1 MKKINYNIVFIRF
14 LAILIVMFGHS
25 IIIYDSNWGLFTTT
39 VNSTTLVFIKHII
52 NIIQMPIWF
61 AMAGY
66 LYYFSLKKNKNIL
79 SVFKDKFKKLLL
91 PFLII
96 GLIYLIPIRY
106 LVSYSNYVD
115 HSIIY
120 NIIHNLILGFD
131 NGHLWYLPTLFII
144 FLIFNFYK
152 DNNKYIDIVIFI
164 LLIYLNIISNHFPTY
179 LYYVSFYLI
188 FFYLGILFNKYNL
201 ISNLKTYYSIIII
214 LILIIYNLFINN
226 SLILLLVQF
235 ISLILLF
242 KIDFTKLG
250 KLKIINC
257 ISNNSYG
264 MYLFHSPLVYL
275 TFKFLPN
282 ISPILMIII
291 NFIVFGSI
299 SYIITYLIR
308 KTKFK
313 FIIGE

>member
-39 VNSTTLVFIKHII
+39 VNSNTLVFIKHII

-96 GLIYLIPIRY
+96 GLMYLIPIRY

-152 DNNKYIDIVIFI
+152 DNNRYIDIVIFI

>member
-25 IIIYDSNWGLFTTT
+25 IIIYDPNWGLLTTS
-39 VNSTTLVFIKHII
+39 VSSNTLVFIKHII
-52 NIIQMPIWF
+52 NTIQMPIWF
-61 AMAGY
+61 TMAGF
-66 LYYFSLKKNKNIL
+66 LYYYSLKKNKNL
-79 SVFKDKFKKLLL
+79 LLVFKDKFKKLLL

-96 GLIYLIPIRY
+96 GLLYLIPIRY
-106 LVSYSNYVD
+106 LVGYSNYVN
-115 HSIIY
+115 HSLIY

-152 DNNKYIDIVIFI
+152 NTNKYLDIVIFI

-179 LYYVSFYLI
+179 IHHVFFYLL

-201 ISNLKTYYSIIII
+201 ISNLKNYYSLIII
-214 LILIIYNLFINN
+214 LILIIYTLFSNN
-226 SLILLLVQF
+226 NLILLLVQV

-250 KLKIINC
+250 KLNIINN

-282 ISPILMIII
+282 INPILMIII

>member
-25 IIIYDSNWGLFTTT
+25 IIIYDPNWGLLTTS
-39 VNSTTLVFIKHII
+39 VSSNTLVFIKHII
-52 NIIQMPIWF
+52 NTIQMPIWF
-61 AMAGY
+61 TMAGF
-66 LYYFSLKKNKNIL
+66 LYYFSLKKNKNL
-79 SVFKDKFKKLLL
+79 LLVFKDKFKKLLL

-96 GLIYLIPIRY
+96 GLLYLIPIRY
-106 LVSYSNYVD
+106 LVGYSNYVN
-115 HSIIY
+115 HSLIY

-152 DNNKYIDIVIFI
+152 NTNKYLDIVIFI
-164 LLIYLNIISNHFPTY
+164 LLICLNIISNHFPTY
-179 LYYVSFYLI
+179 IHHVSFYLL

-201 ISNLKTYYSIIII
+201 ISDLKNHYSLIII
-214 LILIIYNLFINN
+214 LILIIYTLFSNNNLM
-226 SLILLLVQF
+226 LLLVQV

-250 KLKIINC
+250 KLKIINN

-282 ISPILMIII
+282 INPILMIII

-299 SYIITYLIR
+299 SYLITYLIR

>member
-25 IIIYDSNWGLFTTT
+25 IIIYDPNWGLLTTS
-39 VNSTTLVFIKHII
+39 VSSNTLVFIKHII
-52 NIIQMPIWF
+52 NTIQMPIWF
-61 AMAGY
+61 TMAGF
-66 LYYFSLKKNKNIL
+66 LYYFSLKKNKNL
-79 SVFKDKFKKLLL
+79 LLVFKDKFKKLLL

-96 GLIYLIPIRY
+96 GLLYLIPIRY
-106 LVSYSNYVD
+106 LVGYSNYVN
-115 HSIIY
+115 HSLIY

-214 LILIIYNLFINN
+214 IILIIYNLFINN
-226 SLILLLVQF
+226 SLILLFVQF

-250 KLKIINC
+250 KLKVINC

>member
-226 SLILLLVQF
+226 SLILLFVQF

-250 KLKIINC
+250 KLKVINS

>member
-39 VNSTTLVFIKHII
+39 VNSNTLVFIKHII

-96 GLIYLIPIRY
+96 GLMYLIPIRY

-152 DNNKYIDIVIFI
+152 DNNRYIDIVIFI

-250 KLKIINC
+250 KLKVINC

>member
-39 VNSTTLVFIKHII
+39 VNSNTLVFIKHII

-96 GLIYLIPIRY
+96 GLMYLIPIRY
-106 LVSYSNYVD
+106 LVSYFNYVD

>member
-39 VNSTTLVFIKHII
+39 VNSNTLVFIKHII

-96 GLIYLIPIRY
+96 GLMYLIPIRY
-106 LVSYSNYVD
+106 LVSYFNYVD

-179 LYYVSFYLI
+179 LYYVNFYLL

-282 ISPILMIII
+282 ISPILMIVI